1 MYKRKMQKIPYNL
14 QNRLYFMDEMKE
26 QGMFH
31 CDLSRVY
38 SVANTFEDI
47 EEMIVK

>member
-26 QGMFH
+26 IIKALQ
-31 CDLSRVY
+31 
-38 SVANTFEDI
+38 I
-47 EEMIVK
+47 KP